1 MKVKSKLAII
11 AILPLIIA
19 LVVSIMLLNTS
30 REIAQINR
38 SAQLT
43 YLMTR
48 GISELNRATSDCL
61 IQMNAQTEAQWHLK
75 CAAVEQLLAKYTPD
89 VLFDKSG
96 ISSMGTSLKQMK
108 GAFAGLVTLRQR
120 NVASANETEEDLTSK
135 LRHESRVMLDRTL
148 SFENDCR
155 TRTADI
161 NDSARKAIIISTLLL
176 AVILVL
182 VSAILITG
190 VSKAISRLQEAMKAV
205 AGGDLDREMISGK
218 TGELDGLAAAFN
230 EMRTQLKNSQLALQR
245 ECEQHKRTESSLK
258 ESNLRLSDLLVKLK
272 RAQEQAIEQERMQA
286 LRQIANGIVH
296 DFNSS
301 LTPVLG
307 TTEYLISTPKALTNN
322 AELLDSIKLIDE
334 AARSAKSLVKNLSEF
349 FRPTTSELTDL
360 LDVNDVIQES
370 VTLTKPKWKEQSEA
384 EGITITMITDL
395 QRSPPTIHGNR
406 IELQEALTNL
416 ILNAI
421 DAMPGGGTISLRTRT
436 EDGQSVMEISDN
448 GEGMMPEVR
457 SRCFEPFF
465 STKGPASSGMGL
477 AVTKSIVARHKGT
490 LTLDSEQGKGT
501 TFIIRLPIQTAPP
514 AKKGPATPT
523 PSPVSGLSVLVV
535 DDELWSRRIVQ
546 RYLLHDHCNADLAA
560 DGHDA
565 LAKLA
570 TAKFDLVILDRAM
583 PDMSGDELAIE
594 VKKSHPTTP
603 VIMLTGFGAI
613 MEERGEHPRDVDFIV
628 PKPFTRNELRAA
640 IATVMKGSAGK
651 AAPPSGA

>member
-19 LVVSIMLLNTS
+19 VAVSIMLFHAS
-30 REIAQINR
+30 REIDQIDR
-38 SAQLT
+38 SAQMA
-43 YLMTR
+43 YFMTC
-48 GISELNRATSDCL
+48 GISDLNRATSDCL
-61 IQMNAQTEAQWHLK
+61 IRMNAQTEAQWHLK
-75 CAAVEQLLAKYTPD
+75 CAAVEQLLARYTPD
-89 VLFDKSG
+89 LWFDKSG
-96 ISSMGTSLKQMK
+96 ISSMGTSLKQIK
-108 GAFAGLVTLRQR
+108 GAFAELVALRQGKIS
-120 NVASANETEEDLTSK
+120 NANETEEDLISK
-135 LRHESRVMLDRTL
+135 LRHESRVMFDRTL
-148 SFENDCR
+148 SFHNDCR
-155 TRTADI
+155 TRTVEI
-161 NDSARKAIIISTLLL
+161 EDSARKAIIISTFLF
-176 AVILVL
+176 AIILVI
-182 VSAILITG
+182 VATILIAS
-190 VSKAISRLQEAMKAV
+190 VSKAIARLQESMKAV

-218 TGELDGLAAAFN
+218 ADELDGLVATFN
-230 EMRTQLKNSQLALQR
+230 EMRMQLKNSQIALQR
-245 ECEQHKRTESSLK
+245 ECEQHRRTEASLK

-384 EGITITMITDL
+384 EGVTITMITDL
-395 QRSPPTIHGNR
+395 QRNPPTIHGNR

-416 ILNAI
+416 ILNAV

-436 EDGQSVMEISDN
+436 ENGQSVMEISDN
-448 GEGMMPEVR
+448 GEGMLPEVCT
-457 SRCFEPFF
+457 RCFEPFF

-477 AVTKSIVARHKGT
+477 AVTKSIIARHKGT

-501 TFIIRLPIQTAPP
+501 TFTIRLPVQTTPP
-514 AKKGPATPT
+514 ARKSPATPE
-523 PSPVSGLSVLVV
+523 SKPVSGLSVLVV
-535 DDELWSRRIVQ
+535 DDELWSRRIVE

-565 LAKLA
+565 MAKLNA
-570 TAKFDLVILDRAM
+570 AKFDLVILDRAM

-594 VKKSHPTTP
+594 VKKTHPTTP

-613 MEERGEHPRDVDFIV
+613 MEERGEHPKDVDFIV
-628 PKPFTRNELRAA
+628 SKPFTRNELRAA
-640 IATVMKGSAGK
+640 IAIVMKGSAGK
-651 AAPPSGA
+651 KA

>member
-1 MKVKSKLAII
+1 MKVKSKLAMI
-11 AILPLIIA
+11 AILPLVIA
-19 LVVSIMLLNTS
+19 LAVSIMLFTTS
-30 REIAQINR
+30 REIEQIDR
-38 SAQLT
+38 SAQMACF
-43 YLMTR
+43 MTR
-48 GISELNRATSDCL
+48 GISDLNLATSDCL
-61 IQMNAQTEAQWHLK
+61 IKLDAQSEAQWHLK
-75 CAAVEQLLAKYTPD
+75 CAALERLLTEPA
-89 VLFDKSG
+89 LGSSFDKAG
-96 ISSMGTSLKQMK
+96 LSSVGDSLKRIK
-108 GAFAGLVTLRQR
+108 STFAEFVALRQ
-120 NVASANETEEDLTSK
+120 NKAGGAIETEEDLMRK
-135 LRHESRVMLDRTL
+135 LTHESQILLDSTL

-155 TRTADI
+155 TRASDV
-161 NDSARKAIIISTLLL
+161 NNNARKAIAVSTILFAIIL
-176 AVILVL
+176 VILSTV
-182 VSAILITG
+182 LITG
-190 VSKAISRLQEAMKAV
+190 VSKAISRLQEAMNAV
-205 AGGDLDREMISGK
+205 AGGDLDREMIPGNA
-218 TGELDGLAAAFN
+218 GELDGLVAAFN
-230 EMRTQLKNSQLALQR
+230 EMRTQLKNSQIALQR
-245 ECEQHKRTESSLK
+245 ECEQHRRTEASLK
-258 ESNLRLSDLLVKLK
+258 ESNVRLSDLLVKLK

-307 TTEYLISTPKALTNN
+307 TTEYLLSTPKALTNN
-322 AELLDSIKLIDE
+322 AELTDSIKLIDE

-349 FRPTTSELTDL
+349 FRPTTSELSDL
-360 LDVNDVIQES
+360 LDVNDVILES

-457 SRCFEPFF
+457 TRCFEPFF

-501 TFIIRLPIQTAPP
+501 TFTIRLPVQTTTP
-514 AKKGPATPT
+514 ARKGPPT
-523 PSPVSGLSVLVV
+523 AAPKPVSGISVLVV
-535 DDELWSRRIVQ
+535 DDEFWSRRIVE
-546 RYLLHDHCNADLAA
+546 RYLNYDQCNAVLAA

-565 LAKLA
+565 MAKLA
-570 TAKFDLVILDRAM
+570 VVKFDLVILDRAM

-594 VKKSHPTTP
+594 VKKSHPMMP

-613 MEERGEHPRDVDFIV
+613 MEERGEHPKDVDFIV
-628 PKPFTRNELRAA
+628 SKPFTRNELRAA
-640 IATVMKGSAGK
+640 IATVMKGSGGK